1 MSEFEDLLR
10 VGFREVTVQAG
21 STITRNDQSARCVIL
36 PAIETRAMQA
46 SGYYPEATSTIEMER
61 DDLQRLGL
69 DLKAVCQLNGKY
81 LRVVGIDDDANDP
94 CVQVHLKLEQ
104 NVVVPR

>member
-1 MSEFEDLLR
+1 MSEFEDLIR

-36 PAIETRAMQA
+36 PAIETREMQA

>member
-1 MSEFEDLLR
+1 
-10 VGFREVTVQAG
+10 
-21 STITRNDQSARCVIL
+21 
-36 PAIETRAMQA
+36 
-46 SGYYPEATSTIEMER
+46 MER